1 MSKKFKV
8 LGGIVLA
15 IALVVVGLTTVVL
28 ADSPDNSAGVTACQT
43 GTWGPMGFRGACD
56 GSLLETVSDV
66 VGLSPEEI
74 CELRQE
80 GMSLVEIAEQQGVD
94 EQTLTDAVLAAMS
107 DRVSEA
113 LNRAEFGRPGFTPL
127 VETVSDVVGLSTEEI
142 CELRQEGMSLVE
154 IAEQQGVDEQ
164 TLTDAVLAAAGEA
177 LQQKVD
183 EGILTQEQ
191 ADLILERITDRVSD
205 DLNRTDFGPAGN
217 GPRFGQHQGPA
228 NRFGGSRLGI
238 GPGGMHRWG
247 EGLS

>member
-28 ADSPDNSAGVTACQT
+28 ADSPDNSAGATACQT

-56 GSLLETVSDV
+56 GPLLETVSDV

-94 EQTLTDAVLAAMS
+94 EQTLTDAVLAA
-107 DRVSEA
+107 
-113 LNRAEFGRPGFTPL
+113 
-127 VETVSDVVGLSTEEI
+127 
-142 CELRQEGMSLVE
+142 
-154 IAEQQGVDEQ
+154 
-164 TLTDAVLAAAGEA
+164 AAEA

-191 ADLILERITDRVSD
+191 VDLILERLTDRVSD

-217 GPRFGQHQGPA
+217 GLPLGRHQSLG

-247 EGLS
+247 AGPG